1 MRKIITAI
9 IASTISLLT
18 VFGMTACNGNSSHKV
33 SLTSPGNIIEASL
46 GGFVAETEN
55 YVYYINGVGESTA
68 KNDFGTPLKGALM
81 VADKATLGGE
91 VKTEVVVPKLFVASD
106 YNAGVYIFGEGE
118 NSAVY
123 YATPSVEKNSDGKV
137 ANTHL
142 TFMKTTLNGK
152 KTESFITV
160 EGIGTNYRMAEKD
173 GVVYIVF
180 YDNTN
185 KELKTYNTSKKEL
198 TTIAKVDEKT
208 REGVQLEDSQ
218 DKVFLT
224 FDSYRFLEVGC
235 DTTVVFTMKAYAEDY
250 YEEKAEGNEE
260 YQRAEAKFN
269 VMYSYSVGD
278 VKDENGVV
286 GKMIANGE
294 KENIKYAIT
303 LVEDG
308 YVFFTETSINNKVKN
323 YASSTKD
330 LTKKTLIEKVDNV
343 KDLIVINDKEGAT
356 PLDEYFYKFTPEGTD
371 VEDVIYKS
379 TLVGDAIKVRERVLA
394 NAKVSSLLYID
405 GDYMYYYTTG
415 NKLARCNYKVADA
428 KEELISEDVV
438 ASTWFDPEI
447 VEANGKKFIFYADSS
462 VEGSSYIKYV
472 DLTKETVEKEDDKGN
487 KYMTFEGQALIGIM
501 TETDKANPVKQKI
514 NNLAAKDFEYT
525 VVEGKVKL
533 EGVKEAR
540 DAYEALSKESKKSIG
555 EDLITKL
562 ENAEK
567 AQALANEYYKLK
579 EFEKYADLSDA
590 EKKTFEEVYNQV
602 KAYRQKLVNE
612 DSTRFIT
619 IRDMVNDEILY
630 MYQESV
636 KLFKT
641 DK

>member
-9 IASTISLLT
+9 IVVTLSLLT
-18 VFGMTACNGNSSHKV
+18 VLGMTACNGSSSHKV
-33 SLTSPGNIIEASL
+33 GLTKPGKIIEASL

-55 YVYYINGVGESTA
+55 YVYFINGVGESTA

-106 YNAGVYIFGEGE
+106 YKAGVYLFGEGD
-118 NSAVY
+118 NAAVY
-123 YATPSVEKNSDGKV
+123 YATPSVEKDSNGKV

-152 KTESFITV
+152 KTESFVTV

-180 YDNTN
+180 YDSANS
-185 KELKTYNTSKKEL
+185 ELKTYNTSKKEL
-198 TTIAKVDEKT
+198 TTIAKIDNET
-208 REGVQLEDSQ
+208 REGVQLEGSQ

-224 FDSYRFLEVGC
+224 LDSYRFLEVGC
-235 DTTVVFTMKAYAEDY
+235 DAMVVFTMKAYAEDY
-250 YEEKAEGNEE
+250 YEEKANANDS

-278 VKDENGVV
+278 GKDSNGVV
-286 GKMIANGE
+286 GKMIANGA
-294 KENIKYAIT
+294 KENIKYAFT

-308 YVFFTETSINNKVKN
+308 YLFFTETSISNKVKN
-323 YASSTKD
+323 YASSLKD

-343 KDLIVINDKEGAT
+343 KELIVINDKEGGA

-428 KEELISEDVV
+428 QEELISQDVV
-438 ASTWFDPEI
+438 ASTWFNPEI
-447 VEANGKKFIFYADSS
+447 VEANGKKYMLYADSS

-472 DLTKETVEKEDDKGN
+472 ELTKGAVEKEDDDGN
-487 KYMTFEGQALIGIM
+487 EYMTFEGQALIGVM
-501 TETDKANPVKQKI
+501 TEADKANPVKQKI
-514 NNLAAKDFEYT
+514 NNLSATDFEYT
-525 VVEGKVKL
+525 VVDGTVEF
-533 EGVKEAR
+533 EGVKQAR
-540 DAYEALSKESKKSIG
+540 EAYEALSKESKKEIS

-562 ENAEK
+562 ENA
-567 AQALANEYYKLK
+567 
-579 EFEKYADLSDA
+579 
-590 EKKTFEEVYNQV
+590 
-602 KAYRQKLVNE
+602 
-612 DSTRFIT
+612 
-619 IRDMVNDEILY
+619 
-630 MYQESV
+630 
-636 KLFKT
+636 
-641 DK
+641 